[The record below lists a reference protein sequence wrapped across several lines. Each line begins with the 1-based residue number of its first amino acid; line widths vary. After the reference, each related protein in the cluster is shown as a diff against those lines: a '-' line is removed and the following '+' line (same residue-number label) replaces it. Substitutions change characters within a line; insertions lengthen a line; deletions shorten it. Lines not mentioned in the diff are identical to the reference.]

1 MINIKQNMLWPT
13 MVFEIEMP
21 DYNKIKEDLVEYI
34 KVCKVEEIPLKNGI
48 GPHEQRHKKFLQE
61 SYPTLFANNDN
72 EAFNKVKEFCMQ
84 MTLEVAQGVNKDHTD
99 TSDWIIRPSD
109 SWYHIT
115 KDKGYHDIH
124 THAFS
129 PWCGIF
135 YVDKG
140 DSDNETQNGI
150 NRFYNNMEFPILGL
164 GNDYYGD
171 YFDVDIEDGK
181 LIVFP
186 GNLGHSAL
194 PYYGDKDRIVISFNT
209 EITDKKML
217 DSNESK

>member
-1 MINIKQNMLWPT
+1 MLWPT
-13 MVFEIEMP
+13 QVFEIEMP
-21 DYNKIKEDLVEYI
+21 DYNKIKKDLVEYI
-34 KVCKVEEIPLKNGI
+34 KVCEVEEIPLKNGI
-48 GPHEQRHKKFLQE
+48 GPFEQRHKKFLEE
-61 SYPTLFANNDN
+61 SYPTLFANNDS
-72 EAFNKVKEFCMQ
+72 EVFNKVKEFCMQ
-84 MTLEVAQGVNKDHTD
+84 MTLEIAQGVNKDHTD

-140 DSDNETQNGI
+140 DADNETQNGI

-171 YFDVDIEDGK
+171 FFDVDIKDGK
-181 LIVFP
+181 LVVFP

-217 DSNESK
+217 DNERK

>member
-21 DYNKIKEDLVEYI
+21 DYNKIKKDLVEYI

-48 GPHEQRHKKFLQE
+48 GPHEQRHKKFLEE

-72 EAFNKVKEFCMQ
+72 ETFNKVKDFCMQ
-84 MTLEVAQGVNKDHTD
+84 MTLEVAQGINKDHTD
-99 TSDWIIRPSD
+99 TSDWIIRPTD

-124 THAFS
+124 THSLS

-140 DSDNETQNGI
+140 DSNNETQNGI
-150 NRFYNNMEFPILGL
+150 NRFYNDKEFPILGV
-164 GNDYYGD
+164 GNAYYGD

-181 LIVFP
+181 LVVFP

-209 EITDKKML
+209 EIIDKKSL
-217 DSNESK
+217 DERK

>member
-140 DSDNETQNGI
+140 DSDNKTQNGI

-164 GNDYYGD
+164 GNEYYGD

-194 PYYGDKDRIVISFNT
+194 PYYGDKDRIVVSFNT
-209 EITDKKML
+209 EITDKKIL

>member
-1 MINIKQNMLWPT
+1 MINIKQNMLWPAVVLE
-13 MVFEIEMP
+13 MEMP
-21 DYNKIKEDLVEYI
+21 DYDKIKKDLVEYI
-34 KVCKVEEIPLKNGI
+34 KTCKVEEINLKHGI
-48 GPHEQRHKKFLQE
+48 GPHEQRHKKFLKE

-72 EAFNKVKEFCMQ
+72 ETFNKVKDFCMQ
-84 MTLEVAQGVNKDHTD
+84 MTLEVAQGINRDHTD
-99 TSDWIIRPSD
+99 VSDWIIRPTD

-140 DSDNETQNGI
+140 DSNNETQNGI

-164 GNDYYGD
+164 GNAYYGD

-181 LIVFP
+181 LVVFP

-209 EITDKKML
+209 EIIDKKSL
-217 DSNESK
+217 DERK